1 MAPKEKPRVIGAL
14 TPRRGSDSEEIMAS
28 NYGFVYVLR
37 NECMPGIYKIGMTDR
52 APSQRAEELSSG
64 TAVPT
69 AFEVVCF
76 AETKEA
82 AKAEREIHARL
93 AEFRVEPNRE
103 FFALSGDDLS
113 ALFSF
118 FQEEFCYV
126 ARGDLSFL
134 SGHGW
139 RKHIR
144 RAQERVATSDSGV
157 PISLIKGLPE

>member
-1 MAPKEKPRVIGAL
+1 M
-14 TPRRGSDSEEIMAS
+14 SS

-69 AFEVVCF
+69 AFDVVCF
-76 AETKEA
+76 AETKEDV
-82 AKAEREIHARL
+82 KAEREIHARL

-118 FQEEFCYV
+118 FREEFCYV
-126 ARGDLSFL
+126 ACGDLSFL
-134 SGHGW
+134 SGHVW

-144 RAQERVATSDSGV
+144 RAQEKVASSDLGALTRS
-157 PISLIKGLPE
+157 IKRLPE

>member
-1 MAPKEKPRVIGAL
+1 MPA
-14 TPRRGSDSEEIMAS
+14 

-37 NECMPGIYKIGMTDR
+37 NDCMPGIYKIGMTDR

-76 AETKEA
+76 AETKEV
-82 AKAEREIHARL
+82 AKVEREIHARL

-103 FFALSGDDLS
+103 FFALSGDDLC

-118 FQEEFCYV
+118 LREEFCYV
-126 ARGDLSFL
+126 AYGDLSFL
-134 SGHGW
+134 SGFVW
-139 RKHIR
+139 RKYIR
-144 RAQERVATSDSGV
+144 RAQQNVSASDLGEAARS
-157 PISLIKGLPE
+157 IKGLPE

>member
-1 MAPKEKPRVIGAL
+1 MS
-14 TPRRGSDSEEIMAS
+14 T
-28 NYGFVYVLR
+28 YGFVYVLR
-37 NECMPGIYKIGMTDR
+37 NVCMPGIYKIGMTDR

-69 AFEVVCF
+69 AFDVVCF

-82 AKAEREIHARL
+82 VKAEREIHARL

-118 FQEEFCYV
+118 FREEFCYV
-126 ARGDLSFL
+126 ACGDLSFL
-134 SGHGW
+134 SGHVW

-144 RAQERVATSDSGV
+144 RAQEKVASSDLGALTRS
-157 PISLIKGLPE
+157 IKRLPE